1 LPNLVINTTAAFFAA
16 SRSSHRQQPWGDLSL
31 PPFTFLS
38 LLIVFPMILIIKD
51 KLLFI
56 PFKENGKW
64 SFICIL
70 ILVLDWISESLIQWM
85 CSENVPFYI
94 YAEI

>member
-1 LPNLVINTTAAFFAA
+1 M
-16 SRSSHRQQPWGDLSL
+16 H
-31 PPFTFLS
+31 
-38 LLIVFPMILIIKD
+38 LIIKD

-56 PFKENGKW
+56 LFKENGKW

-70 ILVLDWISESLIQWM
+70 LLVLDWISEILIQWM

-94 YAEI
+94 YAQI